1 MFKIMLNRN
10 DANHANYDL
19 RVTGNWRVI
28 QKIDT
33 QGLKQIGTAFAI
45 MESGDSKGNGN
56 LGMIVTVLFIIFALA
71 IAFLYV

>member
-10 DANHANYDL
+10 DTNHVAYDL

-45 MESGDSKGNGN
+45 MESDDSKGNGN